1 MYKRYSSNTLQHP
14 TLTHPRTK
22 ILTLLVYD
30 KDVCYLNLGSILFL
44 WSSMIL
50 LVSTFIWRTEIAL
63 ISFPFTCI
71 MRLEH
76 RPSGKNNLLLMNGCT
91 SSSTSPSTV
100 SGTLEFAFMS
110 LLTVNESCNM
120 NYAFSKKHS
129 TQCTVIC
136 RLKAFGL
143 YIFVRGFRRVYNRR
157 GLYPRGFITDV
168 EKALRNKPS
177 AVLIKLSFAFTV
189 LLKLQNFI
197 INRIHLNTS

>member
-1 MYKRYSSNTLQHP
+1 
-14 TLTHPRTK
+14 
-22 ILTLLVYD
+22 
-30 KDVCYLNLGSILFL
+30 
-44 WSSMIL
+44 
-50 LVSTFIWRTEIAL
+50 
-63 ISFPFTCI
+63 
-71 MRLEH
+71 
-76 RPSGKNNLLLMNGCT
+76 MNGCT
-91 SSSTSPSTV
+91 SSSTSPSTA

-197 INRIHLNTS
+197 INRIHFSTCGGSLYPGGVHDHNRMYFFNTGRWVHYWGRGGAYKWQFTVMKITE